1 MSDRLIVDW
10 DGLKELGWPYSR
22 PHTWRMMFEKEY
34 ADDPFPACHKLRQT
48 RNSHPLW
55 RVREVLAYF
64 EAHGLKVTDD
74 FDAPDKG
81 G

>member
-1 MSDRLIVDW
+1 
-10 DGLKELGWPYSR
+10 
-22 PHTWRMMFEKEY
+22 MMFEKEY